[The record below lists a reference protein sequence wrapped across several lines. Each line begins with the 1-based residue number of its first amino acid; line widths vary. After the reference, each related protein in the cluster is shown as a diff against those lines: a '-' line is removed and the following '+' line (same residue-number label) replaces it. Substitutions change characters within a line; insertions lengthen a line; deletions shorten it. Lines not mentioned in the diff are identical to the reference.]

1 MGGLYPMK
9 EFLVHHFQR
18 RFTDDPR
25 INRLLNRLVSDVK
38 RYTEDQLEH
47 HRRLMQIGMSL
58 SAGKNLDG
66 LFELIVDAARKCT
79 NASGGTVYLM
89 SNDAQT
95 LSFAVVQNEP
105 LNIRMGGT
113 GEKITW
119 PPVPL
124 KSPDGSPNHT
134 NVSAFAAL
142 SGEIVNLSD
151 VYNAEGFDFEG
162 TRKFDAQTGYRSK
175 SMLVVP
181 MKDHEKEIIG
191 VLQLINAQDTETGE
205 VISFSIDSQQMTE
218 SLASQ
223 AAVALTNSRLVQELE
238 ILLESF
244 IKTIATA
251 IDEKSHYTGGH
262 IRRVAELTM
271 SIAEKINGVTEGTF
285 ADVRFSDN
293 ELNELRIA
301 AWLHDVGKITTPDH
315 IMDKNKKLESVC
327 DRIEILKLRF
337 ELIKKNYQLA
347 RIRRGNEAQV
357 SDESPDDFEDDYI
370 EKLEEDYAFLS
381 SVNFG
386 GEFMADEMIERVQRI
401 AKRQYDVDGRSFP
414 LLTEDEICNLSIRR
428 GTLTDSER
436 EIVNNHARSTY
447 NMLSQLP
454 FPKKLRHVPL
464 YAASHHEKL
473 DGTGYPAKLSREQLS
488 LQARIIAIADIFE
501 ALTAKDR
508 PYRKGKTLSEALK
521 IMKFMVQ
528 DKHID
533 PELYTLFLKEK
544 IYLDYGRKELST
556 QQMDIPDS

>member
-1 MGGLYPMK
+1 MK
-9 EFLVHHFQR
+9 ELLIHHFQR

-89 SNDAQT
+89 SSDGLA
-95 LSFAVVQNEP
+95 LSFVVVQNEP
-105 LNIRMGGT
+105 LNIRMGGA

-119 PPVPL
+119 PSVPL
-124 KSPDGSPNHT
+124 RNPDGSLNHT
-134 NVSAFAAL
+134 NVSAFVAL
-142 SGEIVNLSD
+142 SGKTVNLSD
-151 VYNAEGFDFEG
+151 VYNAEGFNFEG
-162 TRKFDAQTGYRSK
+162 TRKFDAHTGYRSK

-191 VLQLINAQDTETGE
+191 VLQLINAQDMETGE
-205 VISFSIDSQQMTE
+205 VISFSIDSQQMAE

-223 AAVALTNSRLVQELE
+223 AAVALTNSRLILELE

-251 IDEKSHYTGGH
+251 IDEKSPYTAGH

-271 SIAEKINGVTEGTF
+271 SIAQKINDMTEGTY
-285 ADVRFSDN
+285 ADVHFSDN

-315 IMDKNKKLESVC
+315 VVDKATKLETIC
-327 DRIEILKLRF
+327 DRIELLKLRF
-337 ELIKKNYQLA
+337 ELIKKDYQLA
-347 RIRRGNEAQV
+347 RIRNGKEAVV
-357 SDESPDDFEDDYI
+357 SGESPDDFEEDYI
-370 EKLEEDYAFLS
+370 EKLEADFALLS
-381 SVNFG
+381 RVNFG
-386 GEFMADEMIERVQRI
+386 GEYMADEMIERVQGI
-401 AKRQYDVDGRSFP
+401 AKRQYVVDGRSFP
-414 LLTEDEICNLSIRR
+414 LLTDDEIYNLSIRR

-436 EIVNNHARSTY
+436 KIINNHASVTHK
-447 NMLSQLP
+447 MLSQLP
-454 FPKKLRHVPL
+454 FPKKLRNVPL
-464 YAASHHEKL
+464 YAASHHEKM
-473 DGTGYPAKLSREQLS
+473 DGTGYPARLTKEQLS
-488 LQARIIAIADIFE
+488 LQSRIIAMADIFE

-508 PYRKGKTLSEALK
+508 PYRQGKTLSNALK
-521 IMKFMVQ
+521 IMQLMVQ

-533 PELYTLFLKEK
+533 PDLYALFLKEK
-544 IYLDYGRKELST
+544 IYLDYGRQELSM
-556 QQMDIPDS
+556 QQMDISES

>member
-1 MGGLYPMK
+1 MK
-9 EFLVHHFQR
+9 ELLIHHYQR

-38 RYTEDQLEH
+38 KYTEDQLAH

-89 SNDAQT
+89 SDDGQT
-95 LSFAVVQNEP
+95 LSFAVVQNET

-113 GEKITW
+113 GEKISW

-124 KSPDGSPNHT
+124 KCPDGSPNHS

-142 SGEIVNLSD
+142 SGKIVNLSD
-151 VYNAEGFDFEG
+151 VYTAEGFNFEG
-162 TRKFDAQTGYRSK
+162 TRKFDAQTGFRSK

-191 VLQLINAQDTETGE
+191 VLQLINAQDTENGE
-205 VISFSIDSQQMTE
+205 VISFSIDSQQMVE

-223 AAVALTNSRLVQELE
+223 AAVALTNSRLIQELE

-251 IDEKSHYTGGH
+251 IDEKSPYTAGH

-271 SIAEKINGVTEGTF
+271 SIAQKINDVSEGAY
-285 ADVRFSDN
+285 ADVHFSDN

-315 IMDKNKKLESVC
+315 VVDKAKKLETIC

-347 RIRRGNEAQV
+347 RIRSGKEAPV
-357 SDESPDDFEDDYI
+357 SDESPDAFEDDYI
-370 EKLEEDYAFLS
+370 EQLDEDYAFLS

-386 GEFMADEMIERVQRI
+386 GEFMADENIERLQRI
-401 AKRQYDVDGRSFP
+401 AKRQYVVDEISYP
-414 LLTEDEICNLSIRR
+414 LLTDDEICNLSIRR

-436 EIVNNHARSTY
+436 EIINNHAFITY
-447 NMLSQLP
+447 KMLSQMP
-454 FPKKLRHVPL
+454 FPKKLRHVPQ

-473 DGTGYPAKLSREQLS
+473 DGTGYPARLKEEQLP
-488 LQARIIAIADIFE
+488 LQARIIAMADIFE

-521 IMKFMVQ
+521 IMKFMVK

-533 PELYTLFLKEK
+533 PDLYTLFLKEE
-544 IYLDYGRKELST
+544 IYLDYGRQELSM
-556 QQMDIPDS
+556 QQMDIPES

>member
-1 MGGLYPMK
+1 MK
-9 EFLVHHFQR
+9 ELLIHHFQR

-89 SNDAQT
+89 SNDGRA
-95 LSFAVVQNEP
+95 LSFVVVQNEP
-105 LNIRMGGT
+105 LNIRMGGS

-119 PPVPL
+119 PSVPL
-124 KSPDGSPNHT
+124 RNPDGSLNHT
-134 NVSAFAAL
+134 NVSAFVAL
-142 SGEIVNLSD
+142 SGKTVNLSD
-151 VYNAEGFDFEG
+151 VYNAEGFNFEG
-162 TRKFDAQTGYRSK
+162 TRKFDAHTGYRSK

-191 VLQLINAQDTETGE
+191 VLQLINAQDMETGE
-205 VISFSIDSQQMTE
+205 VISFSIDSQQMAE

-223 AAVALTNSRLVQELE
+223 AAVALTNSRLILELE

-251 IDEKSHYTGGH
+251 IDEKSPYTAGH

-271 SIAEKINGVTEGTF
+271 SIAHKINDMSEGTY
-285 ADVRFSDN
+285 ADVHFSDS

-315 IMDKNKKLESVC
+315 VVDKATKLETIC
-327 DRIEILKLRF
+327 DRIELLKLRF
-337 ELIKKNYQLA
+337 ELIKKDYQLA
-347 RIRRGNEAQV
+347 RIRSGKKAPA
-357 SDESPDDFEDDYI
+357 SDESFDDFEEDYI
-370 EKLEEDYAFLS
+370 EKLEADFALLS
-381 SVNFG
+381 RVNFG
-386 GEFMADEMIERVQRI
+386 GEFMADEMIERVQSI
-401 AKRQYDVDGRSFP
+401 AKREYVVDGRSFP
-414 LLTEDEICNLSIRR
+414 LLTDDEIYNLSIRR

-436 EIVNNHARSTY
+436 EIINNHASVTFK
-447 NMLSQLP
+447 MLSQLP
-454 FPKKLRHVPL
+454 FPKKLRNVPL
-464 YAASHHEKL
+464 YAASHHEKM
-473 DGTGYPAKLSREQLS
+473 DGTGYPARLTKEQLS
-488 LQARIIAIADIFE
+488 LQARIIAMADIFE

-508 PYRKGKTLSEALK
+508 PYRKGKTLSNALK
-521 IMKFMVQ
+521 IMQFMVQ

-533 PELYTLFLKEK
+533 PDLYALFLKEK
-544 IYLDYGRKELST
+544 IYLDYGRQELSM
-556 QQMDIPDS
+556 QQMDIPES

>member
-1 MGGLYPMK
+1 MK
-9 EFLVHHFQR
+9 ELLIHHFQR

-89 SNDAQT
+89 SSDGRA
-95 LSFAVVQNEP
+95 LSFVVVQNEP
-105 LNIRMGGT
+105 LNIRMGGA

-119 PPVPL
+119 PSVPL
-124 KSPDGSPNHT
+124 RNPDGSLNHT

-142 SGEIVNLSD
+142 SGKTVNLSD
-151 VYNAEGFDFEG
+151 VYNAEGFNFEG
-162 TRKFDAQTGYRSK
+162 TRKFDAHTGYRSK

-191 VLQLINAQDTETGE
+191 VLQLINAQDMETGE
-205 VISFSIDSQQMTE
+205 VISFSIDSQQMAE

-223 AAVALTNSRLVQELE
+223 AAVALTNSRLILELE

-251 IDEKSHYTGGH
+251 IDEKSPYTAGH

-271 SIAEKINGVTEGTF
+271 SIAHKINDMSEGTY
-285 ADVRFSDN
+285 ADVHFSDN

-315 IMDKNKKLESVC
+315 VVDKATKLETIC
-327 DRIEILKLRF
+327 DRIELLKLRF
-337 ELIKKNYQLA
+337 ELIKKDYQLA
-347 RIRRGNEAQV
+347 RIRSGKEAPV
-357 SDESPDDFEDDYI
+357 SGECPDDFEEDYI
-370 EKLEEDYAFLS
+370 EKLEADFALLS

-386 GEFMADEMIERVQRI
+386 GEFMADEMIERVQSI
-401 AKRQYDVDGRSFP
+401 AKRQYVVDGSSFP
-414 LLTEDEICNLSIRR
+414 LLTDDEIYNLSIRR

-436 EIVNNHARSTY
+436 KIINNHASVT
-447 NMLSQLP
+447 S
-454 FPKKLRHVPL
+454 
-464 YAASHHEKL
+464 
-473 DGTGYPAKLSREQLS
+473 
-488 LQARIIAIADIFE
+488 
-501 ALTAKDR
+501 
-508 PYRKGKTLSEALK
+508 
-521 IMKFMVQ
+521 
-528 DKHID
+528 
-533 PELYTLFLKEK
+533 
-544 IYLDYGRKELST
+544 
-556 QQMDIPDS
+556 

>member
-1 MGGLYPMK
+1 MK
-9 EFLVHHFQR
+9 EFILHHFQR

-38 RYTEDQLEH
+38 KYTEDQLAH

-79 NASGGTVYLM
+79 NASGGTVYLI
-89 SNDAQT
+89 SDDGQT
-95 LSFAVVQNEP
+95 LSFAVVQNET

-113 GEKITW
+113 GEKISW
-119 PPVPL
+119 PAVPL
-124 KSPDGSPNHT
+124 KNSDGYPNHA

-151 VYNAEGFDFEG
+151 VYTAEGFNFEG

-205 VISFSIDSQQMTE
+205 IISFSIESQQMTE

-223 AAVALTNSRLVQELE
+223 AAVALTNSRLIQELE

-251 IDEKSHYTGGH
+251 IDEKSPYTAGH

-271 SIAEKINGVTEGTF
+271 SIAHKINDASEGTY
-285 ADVRFSDN
+285 ADVHFSDN

-315 IMDKNKKLESVC
+315 VVDKATKLETIC
-327 DRIEILKLRF
+327 DRIELLKLRF
-337 ELIKKNYQLA
+337 ELIKKSYQLA
-347 RIRRGNEAQV
+347 RIRRGEESPI
-357 SDESPDDFEDDYI
+357 SDESPDAFEDDYI

-386 GEFMADEMIERVQRI
+386 GEFMADEKIERVQRI
-401 AKRQYDVDGRSFP
+401 AKRQYVVDGRSFP
-414 LLTEDEICNLSIRR
+414 LLTDDEITNLSIRR

-436 EIVNNHARSTY
+436 EIINSHACITY
-447 NMLSQLP
+447 KMLSQMP
-454 FPKKLRHVPL
+454 FPKKLKHVPL
-464 YAASHHEKL
+464 YASSHHEKL
-473 DGTGYPAKLSREQLS
+473 DGTGYPARLTKEQLS
-488 LQARIIAIADIFE
+488 LQARIIAMADIFE

-533 PELYTLFLKEK
+533 PDLYALFLKEK
-544 IYLDYGRKELST
+544 IYLDYGKELST
-556 QQMDIPDS
+556 QQMDIIPES

>member
-1 MGGLYPMK
+1 MK
-9 EFLVHHFQR
+9 ELLIHHFQR

-89 SNDAQT
+89 SSDGRA
-95 LSFAVVQNEP
+95 LSFVVVQNEP
-105 LNIRMGGT
+105 LNIRMGGA

-119 PPVPL
+119 PSVPL
-124 KSPDGSPNHT
+124 RNPDGSLNHT
-134 NVSAFAAL
+134 NVSAFVAL
-142 SGEIVNLSD
+142 SGKTVNLSD
-151 VYNAEGFDFEG
+151 VYNAEGFNFEG
-162 TRKFDAQTGYRSK
+162 TRKFDAHTGYRSK

-191 VLQLINAQDTETGE
+191 VLQLINAQDMETGE
-205 VISFSIDSQQMTE
+205 VISFSIDSQQMAE

-223 AAVALTNSRLVQELE
+223 AAVALTNSRLILELE

-251 IDEKSHYTGGH
+251 IDEKSPYTAGH

-271 SIAEKINGVTEGTF
+271 SIAQKINDMSEGTY
-285 ADVRFSDN
+285 ADVHFSDN

-315 IMDKNKKLESVC
+315 VVDKATKLETIC
-327 DRIEILKLRF
+327 DRIELLKLRF
-337 ELIKKNYQLA
+337 ELIKKDYQLA
-347 RIRRGNEAQV
+347 RIRSGKEAVV
-357 SDESPDDFEDDYI
+357 SGERPDDFEEDYI
-370 EKLEEDYAFLS
+370 EKLEADFALLS
-381 SVNFG
+381 RVNFG
-386 GEFMADEMIERVQRI
+386 GEFMADEMIERVQSI
-401 AKRQYDVDGRSFP
+401 AKRQYVVDGRSFP
-414 LLTEDEICNLSIRR
+414 LLTDDEIYNLSIRR

-436 EIVNNHARSTY
+436 KIINNHASVTHK
-447 NMLSQLP
+447 MLSQLP
-454 FPKKLRHVPL
+454 FPKKLRNVPL
-464 YAASHHEKL
+464 YAASHHEKM
-473 DGTGYPAKLSREQLS
+473 DGTGYPSRLTKEQLS
-488 LQARIIAIADIFE
+488 LQSRIIAMADIFE

-508 PYRKGKTLSEALK
+508 PYRKGKTLSNALK
-521 IMKFMVQ
+521 IMQLMVQ

-533 PELYTLFLKEK
+533 PDLYALFLKEK
-544 IYLDYGRKELST
+544 IHLDYGRQELSM
-556 QQMDIPDS
+556 QQMDISES

>member
-1 MGGLYPMK
+1 MK
-9 EFLVHHFQR
+9 ELLIHHYQR

-25 INRLLNRLVSDVK
+25 INRLLNRLVSDVQK
-38 RYTEDQLEH
+38 YTEDQLEH

-58 SAGKNLDG
+58 SAEKNLDG
-66 LFELIVDAARKCT
+66 LFELIVDVARKCT
-79 NASGGTVYLM
+79 NATGGTVYLM
-89 SNDAQT
+89 SDDGKT
-95 LSFAVVQNEP
+95 LSFAVVQNET

-113 GEKITW
+113 GGKITW
-119 PPVPL
+119 PSVPL
-124 KSPDGSPNHT
+124 KNPDGSPNHA

-151 VYNAEGFDFEG
+151 VYNAEGFNFEG

-205 VISFSIDSQQMTE
+205 TISFSTESQQMTE

-223 AAVALTNSRLVQELE
+223 AAVSLTNSRLINELE

-251 IDEKSHYTGGH
+251 IDEKSPYTAGH

-271 SIAEKINGVTEGTF
+271 SIAQKINDVSEGTY
-285 ADVRFSDN
+285 ADVHFSEN

-301 AWLHDVGKITTPDH
+301 AWLHDVGKISTPDH
-315 IMDKNKKLESVC
+315 VVDKATKLEKIC
-327 DRIEILKLRF
+327 DRIELLKLRF
-337 ELIKKNYQLA
+337 ELIKKDYQLA
-347 RIRRGNEAQV
+347 RIRSGKEV
-357 SDESPDDFEDDYI
+357 LISDESSDAFEDDYI
-370 EKLEEDYAFLS
+370 EKLEEDYALLS
-381 SVNFG
+381 SVNIG
-386 GEFMADEMIERVQRI
+386 GEFMADEMIERIQRI
-401 AKRQYDVDGRSFP
+401 AKRQYVIDGRSFP
-414 LLTEDEICNLSIRR
+414 LLTDDEICNLSIRR

-436 EIVNNHARSTY
+436 EIINNHACITY
-447 NMLSQLP
+447 KMLSQMP

-473 DGTGYPAKLSREQLS
+473 DGTGYPARLTKEQLS
-488 LQARIIAIADIFE
+488 LQARIIAMADIFE

-508 PYRKGKTLSEALK
+508 PYRKGKTLSEVLK
-521 IMKFMVQ
+521 IMKFLVQ

-533 PELYTLFLKEK
+533 PDLYTLFLKEK
-544 IYLDYGRKELST
+544 IYLDYGRQELST
-556 QQMDIPDS
+556 QQMDIPES